1 MEDWKESAR
10 ALAVDS
16 RTIRTFRALPI
27 TVFLS
32 LWAFV
37 PGLRNAIPVE
47 CPIIYWYFAM
57 CCTSVHPLYVREMQQ
72 QSQNHHP
79 KTSVTFRSSVVSYH
93 QSHTYTHVCARGTYI
108 AQTFRSMRLERR
120 QSRAKLY
127 CWGLSSV

>member
-10 ALAVDS
+10 ALAMDS

-27 TVFLS
+27 NVFLS

-57 CCTSVHPLYVREMQQ
+57 CCTSVHPVYVREIQQ

-79 KTSVTFRSSVVSYH
+79 KK
-93 QSHTYTHVCARGTYI
+93 A
-108 AQTFRSMRLERR
+108 
-120 QSRAKLY
+120 
-127 CWGLSSV
+127 